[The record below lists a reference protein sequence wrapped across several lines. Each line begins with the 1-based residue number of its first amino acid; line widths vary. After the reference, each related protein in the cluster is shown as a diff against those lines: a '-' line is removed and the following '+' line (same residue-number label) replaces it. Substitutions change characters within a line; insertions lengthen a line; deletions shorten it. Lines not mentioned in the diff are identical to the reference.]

1 MRYKSKIKN
10 ERIAKAKI
18 INRKKMFKPETN
30 IKEIQVEIIKTVCP
44 RSGWIKSKKVTID
57 NKIND
62 IR

>member
-1 MRYKSKIKN
+1 
-10 ERIAKAKI
+10 
-18 INRKKMFKPETN
+18 MFKPETN